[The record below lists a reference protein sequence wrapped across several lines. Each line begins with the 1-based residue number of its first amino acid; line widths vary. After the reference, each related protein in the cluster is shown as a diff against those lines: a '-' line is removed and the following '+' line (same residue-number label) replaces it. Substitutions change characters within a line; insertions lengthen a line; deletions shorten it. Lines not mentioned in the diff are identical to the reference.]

1 MMNAILEVN
10 NLTKWYGNLKAL
22 DGLSFVVNR
31 GEVFGILGPNGS
43 GKTTTLGILLGIIK
57 KNGGSFSWFGQKP
70 SAALRKNIGALLE
83 TPLFYPYLSAVN
95 NLKIIADIKGSDYS
109 QIDELLKLV
118 DLHERKK
125 SKFKTFSLGMRQR
138 LAIAA
143 AMINNPDV
151 LILDEPT
158 NGLDPQGIAD
168 IRNLILRI
176 ASKGTTIILAS
187 HILNEVEKTCTHVAV
202 LNQGKKLYSGR
213 VDEVI
218 NSSGFVELSCDDNE
232 KLLEII
238 KQKEWFEKATTTNDN
253 VLVTLKKPVETS
265 AINRELA
272 EAGIYLSHLALQ
284 KKSLEKYF
292 LELLSEEK

>member
-70 SAALRKNIGALLE
+70 SATLRKNIGALLE